1 MNSKHIRGRK
11 TSTTHYSVFFL
22 EKGVSA
28 TYFLTK
34 KNGDQWSGYS
44 SNHSSPRLAK
54 VAAKTKAKMAA
65 GMLPS

>member
-1 MNSKHIRGRK
+1 MNAKHIRGRK
-11 TSTTHYSVFFL
+11 TATTHYSTYFL

-34 KNGDQWSGYS
+34 KNGYQWSGYS

-54 VAAKTKAKMAA
+54 VAAKRKAKMAA